1 MGTNA
6 VDGLG
11 GFLQVRVSVVC
22 GTRAKPNYGES
33 FEYLFFDSSF
43 LVHGFLVLHFL
54 LSLFFLSQI
63 HLTILV
69 RHKAHSCT
77 RLRLSR
83 HGTVSSPLSEVMS
96 RQVG

>member
-22 GTRAKPNYGES
+22 GTRARPNYGES
-33 FEYLFFDSSF
+33 FEYLFFASSF
-43 LVHGFLVLHFL
+43 FVHGFLVLHFL

-69 RHKAHSCT
+69 RYKAHK
-77 RLRLSR
+77 R
-83 HGTVSSPLSEVMS
+83 
-96 RQVG
+96 